1 MKKKTVV
8 KLSLVLCLLLCMS
21 LVACDN
27 DVNAQ
32 GKLTSGDVAA
42 EGAFA
47 EGTTL
52 LVSKLETTDSDYT
65 AAIGKIADKEYD
77 KEKVAVFDISLEKDD
92 AKVQPNGKVKITMPA
107 PFDTE
112 NGYVTY
118 HISGETVDE
127 LDTFLEDGKISF
139 ETAGFS
145 YFVVAGTTGGSSNP
159 NDPSRNYVRVDKDKN
174 PDENGEYILFGS
186 YPQECVAQSGHQTAL
201 ETALSEKAGDLPENG
216 KNGKWTSFKYYYT
229 VNTDGTLSISNDIDF
244 MWYIDVEHNGE
255 KYRGVYFTNYRPQLT
270 LDGDLGTLDRSVSGS
285 RQYVN
290 GYRVENV
297 YWFKYEPILWKII
310 DTDGNK
316 VQLLSMSVLDGQ
328 AYCTIAERKKDQET
342 DKSYY
347 NTTPGDVPK
356 DTLAT
361 NYRYSNIRNWLN
373 VDFYNVAF
381 DEEQKRLVIVTQ
393 LDNNAVG
400 LGEDTNDKVFLITFK
415 EAVAL
420 NGASREATDYATSIG
435 ADANKGE
442 SGCTWYLR
450 DRFNGKISV
459 LHVFLG
465 DEPLTEGIERYLM
478 RVKK

>member
-21 LVACDN
+21 LVACDDDHN
-27 DVNAQ
+27 VQ
-32 GKLTSGDVAA
+32 SKLTSGDVAA

-52 LVSKLETTDSDYT
+52 RASKLETTDSDYT

-77 KEKVAVFDISLEKDD
+77 KEKVAVFDISLEKDN

-201 ETALSEKAGDLPENG
+201 ETALRKKAGDLPEDG

-229 VNTDGTLSISNDIDF
+229 VNTGGTLSISNDIDF

-270 LDGDLGTLDRSVSGS
+270 LDGDLGTLDRSDSGS

-310 DTDGNK
+310 DTDGNR
-316 VQLLSMSVLDGQ
+316 VQLLSTSVLDGQ
-328 AYCTIAERKKDQET
+328 AYCTIAERKKD
-342 DKSYY
+342 
-347 NTTPGDVPK
+347 
-356 DTLAT
+356 
-361 NYRYSNIRNWLN
+361 
-373 VDFYNVAF
+373 
-381 DEEQKRLVIVTQ
+381 
-393 LDNNAVG
+393 
-400 LGEDTNDKVFLITFK
+400 
-415 EAVAL
+415 
-420 NGASREATDYATSIG
+420 
-435 ADANKGE
+435 
-442 SGCTWYLR
+442 
-450 DRFNGKISV
+450 
-459 LHVFLG
+459 
-465 DEPLTEGIERYLM
+465 
-478 RVKK
+478 